1 MFLESSPKPIDSSL
15 QTSVEKLEKTS
26 PGLSVIA
33 ARQFRYA
40 MLQTGIELMVTAPR
54 KFNVLEEF
62 ILRASLEITPKPT
75 EVELAQVLGLD
86 PIFVRSTTANL
97 KVLNTLNVL
106 PDGSLKLTPE
116 GRAFYEKGSVPQPPE
131 SHPIYAI
138 ADPLLEA
145 TTFEVNPLRESA
157 LNLPNLGDFLPLNS
171 RIQPIDSLTLTDVQQ
186 RLIHQG
192 LGFHSP
198 ESGKEVTAF
207 QIAESPETRWQSV
220 ALFAIFDTLNQH
232 LTLQFRRGEQLL
244 QSATLWLEMLQSEGK
259 ISLTELFAIRSTNG
273 EESLPPQNP
282 EVEARLEQVRQAATP
297 NRDNGGENPTET
309 GSAILIPEN
318 QIQKQFLETLETA
331 THQVLIYSPIFT
343 EKGIDNRLLQ
353 RLETLVKRGVW
364 ILIGQGNR
372 SGESSDCR
380 GDSRIASTDID
391 IMGKLSP
398 EWLTKL
404 AAIKTAEGLSAIQ
417 VVELEQSHAKE
428 VVIDRQTYICSAH
441 NWLTYGGDRLPQGE
455 TVYQVT
461 LPEIVSEAYQFL
473 STQFQ
478 QRAESLWQQAI
489 TTQDESLATTSLSI
503 WGGLGMA
510 ETALQQIQDREWLE
524 LLPIWLK
531 IACQGLRSQQMS
543 PDSPSLN
550 QALSQLSELT
560 PDSQELDSLCEAWR
574 QVMAVIASG
583 DRTLALNLLSE
594 PVWQDFIRL
603 GIASEAGESPDAFI
617 AGELAKLAATF
628 PPTQN
633 SPRKKSKPHK
643 SG

>member
-1 MFLESSPKPIDSSL
+1 MFLESSAKPIDSSL

-33 ARQFRYA
+33 ARQFCYP
-40 MLQTGIELMVTAPR
+40 LVETGIELMVTAPR

-97 KVLNTLNVL
+97 QALNTLKIL
-106 PDGSLKLTPE
+106 PDGSLQLTPE
-116 GRAFYEKGSVPQPPE
+116 GRTFYEKGSVPQPPE

-145 TTFEVNPLRESA
+145 TAFELNPLRESA

-171 RIQPIDSLTLTDVQQ
+171 RIPRVDSLTLAEVQQ
-186 RLIHQG
+186 CLIHQG
-192 LGFHSP
+192 LGFHRP

-207 QIAESPETRWQSV
+207 QIAQPPETRWQSV
-220 ALFAIFDTLNQH
+220 ALFAIFDTLNQR
-232 LTLQFRRGEQLL
+232 LTLQLRRGQQLL
-244 QSATLWLEMLQSEGK
+244 ESATLWLETLQSEGK
-259 ISLTELFAIRSTNG
+259 ISLTELFEICSTRG
-273 EESLPPQNP
+273 EESFPQENP
-282 EVEARLEQVRQAATP
+282 EVEARLEQVRQAAIEPVTDNVEENSTP
-297 NRDNGGENPTET
+297 T
-309 GSAILIPEN
+309 GRAILISES
-318 QIQKQFLETLETA
+318 QIHTQFLETLQTA
-331 THQVLIYSPIFT
+331 THQVLIYSPRFT
-343 EKGIDNRLLQ
+343 EQGINYRLLQ
-353 RLETLVKRGVW
+353 GLETLVKRGVW
-364 ILIGQGNR
+364 ILVGQGT
-372 SGESSDCR
+372 
-380 GDSRIASTDID
+380 IP
-391 IMGKLSP
+391 GKLSKITP
-398 EWLTKL
+398 ISQEWLTKL
-404 AAIKTAEGLSAIQ
+404 AAVKTAEGLSAIQ
-417 VVELEQSHAKE
+417 IVALEESHAKE
-428 VVIDRQTYICSAH
+428 VVIDRQIYICSAH
-441 NWLTYGGDRLPQGE
+441 NWLTYGGDRLPLGE
-455 TVYQVT
+455 SLYQVT
-461 LPEIVSEAYQFL
+461 LPEIVSEAYQSL

-503 WGGLGMA
+503 WGALGMA

-550 QALSQLSELT
+550 QALSQLSKLT
-560 PDSQELDSLCEAWR
+560 PDSPQLDSLCEAWR
-574 QVMAVIASG
+574 QVMGVIADQDG
-583 DRTLALNLLSE
+583 TIALNLLSE

-603 GIASEAGESPDAFI
+603 GIASEAVESPDAFI
-617 AGELAKLAATF
+617 AGELAKLAANLS
-628 PPTQN
+628 PTQN
-633 SPRKKSKPHK
+633 PPRKKSKHHK

>member
-15 QTSVEKLEKTS
+15 QSSVEKLEKSS

-33 ARQFRYA
+33 ARQFRYS
-40 MLQTGIELMVTAPR
+40 LVQTGIELMVTSPR

-62 ILRASLEITPKPT
+62 ILRASLEITPNPT

-86 PIFVRSTTANL
+86 PIFVRNTSANL
-97 KVLNTLNVL
+97 QALNTLKVL
-106 PDGSLKLTPE
+106 PDGSIQITPE
-116 GRAFYEKGSVPQPPE
+116 GRTFYEKGSVPQPPE
-131 SHPIYAI
+131 SHPLYAI

-145 TTFEVNPLRESA
+145 TAFELNPLRESA

-171 RIQPIDSLTLTDVQQ
+171 RIQSVESLTLPEVQQ

-220 ALFAIFDTLNQH
+220 ALFAIFDTLNQR
-232 LTLQFRRGEQLL
+232 LTLQLRRGQQLL
-244 QSATLWLEMLQSEGK
+244 ESATLWLETLQSEGE
-259 ISLTELFAIRSTNG
+259 ISLTELFALPCK
-273 EESLPPQNP
+273 ESSPPENP
-282 EVEARLEQVRQAATP
+282 EVEARLEQVRTAATTSE
-297 NRDNGGENPTET
+297 DNAEENTPET
-309 GSAILIPEN
+309 GSVILIAES
-318 QIQKQFLETLETA
+318 QIQTQFLETLKTA
-331 THQVLIYSPIFT
+331 NHQVLIYLPQFI
-343 EKGIDNRLLQ
+343 EQGIDYRLLQ
-353 RLETLVKRGVW
+353 GLETLVKRGVW
-364 ILIGQGNR
+364 ILMGQGTV
-372 SGESSDCR
+372 SEKSSETPP
-380 GDSRIASTDID
+380 I
-391 IMGKLSP
+391 LP

-417 VVELEQSHAKE
+417 FVELQQSHAKE
-428 VVIDRQTYICSAH
+428 VVIDRQIYICSAP
-441 NWLTYGGDRLPQGE
+441 NWLTYGGDCLPQGE
-455 TVYQVT
+455 SVYQVT
-461 LPEIVSEAYQFL
+461 QPEIVSDAYQSL

-489 TTQDESLATTSLSI
+489 ISQDESLATTSLSI
-503 WGGLGMA
+503 WGALGMT
-510 ETALQQIQDREWLE
+510 ETALQQIQDRGWRE

-543 PDSPSLN
+543 PDDPSLN

-560 PDSQELDSLCEAWR
+560 PDSPQLDSLCDAWR
-574 QVMAVIASG
+574 QVIAVIATG
-583 DRTLALNLLSE
+583 DRTLALNLLCE

-603 GIASEAGESPDAFI
+603 GIASEAVESPDAFI
-617 AGELAKLAATF
+617 DSELAKLAT
-628 PPTQN
+628 TVSSIQN
-633 SPRKKSKPHK
+633 LPLKKSKRHK

>member
-15 QTSVEKLEKTS
+15 QTSVDKLEKTS

-33 ARQFRYA
+33 ARQFRYS
-40 MLQTGIELMVTAPR
+40 LVQTGIELMVTSPR

-62 ILRASLEITPKPT
+62 ILRASLEITPNPT

-86 PIFVRSTTANL
+86 PIFVRNTSANL
-97 KVLNTLNVL
+97 QALNTLKVL
-106 PDGSLKLTPE
+106 PDGSIQITPE

-131 SHPIYAI
+131 SHPLYAI

-145 TTFEVNPLRESA
+145 TAFELNPLRESA

-171 RIQPIDSLTLTDVQQ
+171 RIQSVESLTLTEVQQ

-207 QIAESPETRWQSV
+207 QIAEPPETRWQSV
-220 ALFAIFDTLNQH
+220 ALFAIFDTLNQR
-232 LTLQFRRGEQLL
+232 LTLQLRRGQQLL
-244 QSATLWLEMLQSEGK
+244 ESATLWLETLQSEGE
-259 ISLTELFAIRSTNG
+259 ISLTELLAIPCK
-273 EESLPPQNP
+273 ESSPQENP
-282 EVEARLEQVRQAATP
+282 EVEARLEQVRTAATTSE
-297 NRDNGGENPTET
+297 DNAEENTPET
-309 GSAILIPEN
+309 GSVILIAES
-318 QIQKQFLETLETA
+318 QIQTQFLEILKTA
-331 THQVLIYSPIFT
+331 NHQVLIYLPQFT
-343 EKGIDNRLLQ
+343 EQGIDDRLLQ
-353 RLETLVKRGVW
+353 GLETLVKRGVW
-364 ILIGQGNR
+364 ILMGQGTV
-372 SGESSDCR
+372 SEKSSETPP
-380 GDSRIASTDID
+380 I
-391 IMGKLSP
+391 LP

-417 VVELEQSHAKE
+417 VVELQQSHAKE
-428 VVIDRQTYICSAH
+428 VVIDRQIYICSAH

-461 LPEIVSEAYQFL
+461 LPEIVTDAYQSL
-473 STQFQ
+473 SIQFQ

-489 TTQDESLATTSLSI
+489 SSQDESLATLSLSI

-510 ETALQQIQDREWLE
+510 ESALQQIQDQEWLE

-531 IACQGLRSQQMS
+531 IACQGLRSQQLS
-543 PDSPSLN
+543 PDDPSLN

-560 PDSQELDSLCEAWR
+560 PDSPQLDSLCEAWR

-583 DRTLALNLLSE
+583 DRTLALNLLCE

-603 GIASEAGESPDAFI
+603 GIASEAVESPDAFI
-617 AGELAKLAATF
+617 DSELAKLAATVSSI
-628 PPTQN
+628 QN
-633 SPRKKSKPHK
+633 LPLKKSKRHK